1 MRKYDKNIIDNK
13 EMLETRFKF
22 FQEVYMQVDYDLLL
36 KHYNELIKILQ
47 FDEREVSKEMI
58 QVIYDD
64 IEDSQI
70 RLGNASQIQPSING
84 IIGYKIPS

>member
-1 MRKYDKNIIDNK
+1 
-13 EMLETRFKF
+13 
-22 FQEVYMQVDYDLLL
+22 MQVDYDLLL

-64 IEDSQI
+64 IEDIQI

-84 IIGYKIPS
+84 IIG

>member
-1 MRKYDKNIIDNK
+1 
-13 EMLETRFKF
+13 
-22 FQEVYMQVDYDLLL
+22 MQVDYDLLL

-64 IEDSQI
+64 IEDIQI
-70 RLGNASQIQPSING
+70 RLGNTSQIQPSING

>member
-1 MRKYDKNIIDNK
+1 
-13 EMLETRFKF
+13 
-22 FQEVYMQVDYDLLL
+22 MQVDYDLLL

-64 IEDSQI
+64 IEDIQI

>member
-1 MRKYDKNIIDNK
+1 
-13 EMLETRFKF
+13 
-22 FQEVYMQVDYDLLL
+22 MQVDYDLLL

-64 IEDSQI
+64 IEDIQI
-70 RLGNASQIQPSING
+70 RLGNASQIKPSING

>member
-1 MRKYDKNIIDNK
+1 
-13 EMLETRFKF
+13 
-22 FQEVYMQVDYDLLL
+22 MQVDYDLLL

>member
-1 MRKYDKNIIDNK
+1 
-13 EMLETRFKF
+13 
-22 FQEVYMQVDYDLLL
+22 MQVDYDLLL
-36 KHYNELIKILQ
+36 KHYNELIKILH

-64 IEDSQI
+64 IEDIQI

>member
-1 MRKYDKNIIDNK
+1 
-13 EMLETRFKF
+13 
-22 FQEVYMQVDYDLLL
+22 MQVDYDLLL

-47 FDEREVSKEMI
+47 FDEREVCKEMI

-64 IEDSQI
+64 IEDIQI

>member
-1 MRKYDKNIIDNK
+1 
-13 EMLETRFKF
+13 
-22 FQEVYMQVDYDLLL
+22 MQVDYDLLL
-36 KHYNELIKILQ
+36 KHYNELIKILL

-64 IEDSQI
+64 IEDIQI

>member
-1 MRKYDKNIIDNK
+1 
-13 EMLETRFKF
+13 
-22 FQEVYMQVDYDLLL
+22 MQVDYDLLL

-64 IEDSQI
+64 IEDIQI
-70 RLGNASQIQPSING
+70 RLGNASYNT
-84 IIGYKIPS
+84 

>member
-1 MRKYDKNIIDNK
+1 MSHLVPLCKGG
-13 EMLETRFKF
+13 L
-22 FQEVYMQVDYDLLL
+22 YMQVDYDLLL

-64 IEDSQI
+64 IEDIQI

>member
-1 MRKYDKNIIDNK
+1 
-13 EMLETRFKF
+13 
-22 FQEVYMQVDYDLLL
+22 MQVDYDLLL

-64 IEDSQI
+64 IEDIQI

-84 IIGYKIPS
+84 IIGYKTPS

>member
-1 MRKYDKNIIDNK
+1 
-13 EMLETRFKF
+13 
-22 FQEVYMQVDYDLLL
+22 MQVDYDLLL

-64 IEDSQI
+64 IEDIQI
-70 RLGNASQIQPSING
+70 KLGKASQIQPSING

>member
-1 MRKYDKNIIDNK
+1 
-13 EMLETRFKF
+13 
-22 FQEVYMQVDYDLLL
+22 MQVNYDLLL

-64 IEDSQI
+64 IEDIQI

>member
-1 MRKYDKNIIDNK
+1 
-13 EMLETRFKF
+13 
-22 FQEVYMQVDYDLLL
+22 MQVDYALLL

-64 IEDSQI
+64 IEDIQI

>member
-1 MRKYDKNIIDNK
+1 
-13 EMLETRFKF
+13 
-22 FQEVYMQVDYDLLL
+22 MQVDYDLLL

-64 IEDSQI
+64 IEDIQI
-70 RLGNASQIQPSING
+70 RLGNASQIQTSING

>member
-1 MRKYDKNIIDNK
+1 MHFFYCII
-13 EMLETRFKF
+13 R
-22 FQEVYMQVDYDLLL
+22 V

-64 IEDSQI
+64 IEDIQI

>member
-1 MRKYDKNIIDNK
+1 
-13 EMLETRFKF
+13 
-22 FQEVYMQVDYDLLL
+22 MQIDYDLLL

-64 IEDSQI
+64 IEDIQI

>member
-1 MRKYDKNIIDNK
+1 
-13 EMLETRFKF
+13 
-22 FQEVYMQVDYDLLL
+22 MQVDYDLLL

-47 FDEREVSKEMI
+47 FDEMEVSKEMI

-64 IEDSQI
+64 IEDIQI

>member
-1 MRKYDKNIIDNK
+1 MKI
-13 EMLETRFKF
+13 
-22 FQEVYMQVDYDLLL
+22 DYDLLL
-36 KHYNELIKILQ
+36 EQYKKILLILQ
-47 FDEREVSKEMI
+47 VDNREVSKEMI

-64 IEDSQI
+64 IEDIQI

>member
-1 MRKYDKNIIDNK
+1 MKINY
-13 EMLETRFKF
+13 
-22 FQEVYMQVDYDLLL
+22 YLLL
-36 KHYNELIKILQ
+36 EQYSKLLLLLQ
-47 FDEREVSKEMI
+47 EDEREVSKEMI

-64 IEDSQI
+64 IEDIQI